1 MEYTPL
7 RVHKTGYRKRG
18 HTSRCAPLELFRCC
32 QLLNE
37 LFLSLN
43 CAVSV
48 NNLDDVY
55 STLDRSVRRN
65 T

>member
-1 MEYTPL
+1 MEYAPL
-7 RVHKTGYRKRG
+7 RVRKTGQKKEA
-18 HTSRCAPLELFRCC
+18 HLAVCLLELFRCC
-32 QLLNE
+32 QLLNK
-37 LFLSLN
+37 LFLCLN